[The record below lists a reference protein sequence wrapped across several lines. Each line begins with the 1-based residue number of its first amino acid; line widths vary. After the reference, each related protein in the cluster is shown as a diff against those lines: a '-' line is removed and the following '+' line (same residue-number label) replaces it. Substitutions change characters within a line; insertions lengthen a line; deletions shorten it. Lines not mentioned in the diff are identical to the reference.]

1 MSSFWWASRQFL
13 MANTH
18 FTGKGLGT
26 FLESGPIV
34 MLRQV
39 VIEEIVVLEPLHG
52 KPWSIP
58 CRFVET
64 FEVSLAHS
72 TP

>member
-1 MSSFWWASRQFL
+1 MTNSE
-13 MANTH
+13 
-18 FTGKGLGT
+18 FTREGLGT
-26 FLESGPIV
+26 FIESGPIV

-58 CRFVET
+58 RRFVET
-64 FEVSLAHS
+64 FQVGIAH
-72 TP
+72 